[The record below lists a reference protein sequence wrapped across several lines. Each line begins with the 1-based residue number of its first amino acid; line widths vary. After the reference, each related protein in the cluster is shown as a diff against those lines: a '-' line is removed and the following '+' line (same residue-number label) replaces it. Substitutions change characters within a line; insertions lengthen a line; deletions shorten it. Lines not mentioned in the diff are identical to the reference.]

1 MFKLQSSTQFLQM
14 HYVHSKFDAIHPKV
28 LVVIPQND
36 NNGEKDKLRA
46 YSLIPCTKTKKVRGN
61 SRMGIGRREEFAYS

>member
-1 MFKLQSSTQFLQM
+1 
-14 HYVHSKFDAIHPKV
+14 
-28 LVVIPQND
+28 VIPQND